1 MNKRTKAI
9 VFISII
15 VSGMIFAVFLLIFPQ
30 QKSFISAD
38 TRFVSHM
45 ISAILTVVILGV
57 AFWLNIAY
65 IYAVRFSS
73 IKEEIYDY
81 KDKYPD
87 DAHYVLTILKETE
100 RDCFVLAYF
109 QKYNALC
116 PAVYTVKHKRYSY
129 LNLRVQQ
136 TYFKKIYLTD
146 SENGEYLRVYRIKN
160 KSTKS
165 QMLFFAANI
174 PINGIAADGVS
185 VPALTEPGQFGNFTV
200 FGIEE
205 SSKQEYTS
213 VTVSGVVYPLEI
225 TPVSY
230 YFIGKNEVKFD

>member
-15 VSGMIFAVFLLIFPQ
+15 VSGMIFAVFLLIFPH
-30 QKSFISAD
+30 QKSFISTY
-38 TRFVSHM
+38 TRVTGHI
-45 ISAILTVVILGV
+45 ISAIFAVVTLVV
-57 AFWLNIAY
+57 AFLLNISY
-65 IYAVRFSS
+65 VFTIRFSS

-81 KDKYPD
+81 KDIYPD
-87 DAHYVLTILKETE
+87 NAHYVLTILKEAKH
-100 RDCFVLAYF
+100 DCFVLAYF
-109 QKYNALC
+109 QKNNSLC

-174 PINGIAADGVS
+174 PINEIAADGVS
-185 VPALTEPGQFGNFTV
+185 VPALTKPGQFGDFTV

-205 SSKQEYTS
+205 SSKQEYIS
-213 VTVSGVVYPLEI
+213 VTVNGVVYSLEI